1 MSAPAARRVPG
12 EPGIWIVVLGDI
24 AAFLVLFGTFLVYR
38 ADQPAV
44 FAASQAELSPAFG
57 FVNTLLLLTSSLA
70 VVAGVHAHRA
80 ADGPSARRAFHVA
93 IALGGLFV
101 VSKAIE
107 WTSKADAG
115 YVPDRDAF
123 FSLYYVLTG
132 LHLLHVVVGLTVLW
146 LLARIAGR
154 GDRRAQDPQLVESGA
169 IFWHM
174 VDLLWV
180 VLFAL
185 VYFVH

>member
-1 MSAPAARRVPG
+1 MTRARRIPG
-12 EPGIWIVVLGDI
+12 EAGVWIVVLGDVVT
-24 AAFLVLFGTFLVYR
+24 FLILFGTFLAYR
-38 ADQPAV
+38 ADQPAL
-44 FAASQAELSPAFG
+44 FAASQAQLTPAFG

-80 ADGPSARRAFHVA
+80 ADVPAARRALWTAFG
-93 IALGGLFV
+93 LGALFV
-101 VSKAIE
+101 VSKAVE
-107 WTSKADAG
+107 WTSKAQAG
-115 YVPDRDAF
+115 DVPDSDAF
-123 FSLYYVLTG
+123 FGLYYVLTG
-132 LHLLHVVVGLTVLW
+132 LHLLHVLVGLLVLA
-146 LLARIAGR
+146 LLTRIVGR
-154 GDRRAQDPQLVESGA
+154 TDVRASHDTAYVESGA